1 MVFSVPVPGFAA
13 YSGAG
18 KRTYLDINKPADIAM
33 FIRYRVSWSLL
44 VALLLHDV
52 IEACLKPGF
61 SILTISNMVE

>member
-1 MVFSVPVPGFAA
+1 MVFNVPVPGFDA

-33 FIRYRVSWSLL
+33 FIRYWVSCSLL
-44 VALLLHDV
+44 KALLLNYV
-52 IEACLKPGF
+52 IEAYLKPGF